1 MYPVTEQNS
10 GILRVPVKW
19 SSSQLAQRLEV
30 EMDERSGALIALGE
44 GVYTVPEVA
53 RILQPNMNV
62 YKVRYWLHKGLLGEP
77 IRWGSRGKP
86 HLLSFEQLLK
96 VRTIQDFRET
106 LKLPLQRI
114 TPAVAKLSDVP
125 FAGKE
130 WHELDFFR
138 TEEGRIGV
146 RDTGQTYEVETE
158 QLVIPDTVLP
168 ELAEIARETRRDWAR
183 GVVNIRSY
191 PKLVSNPRVVAGSPT
206 IKGTRVETSFIAYVV
221 SKCGVERTLK
231 MYPRLDREAVEQ
243 AANFEGVTLAA

>member
-1 MYPVTEQNS
+1 MNS
-10 GILRVPVKW
+10 R
-19 SSSQLAQRLEV
+19 R
-30 EMDERSGALIALGE
+30 GALITLGE

-77 IRWGSRGKP
+77 MRRGSRGRP

-96 VRTIQDFRET
+96 VRAIQDFRET

-130 WHELDFFR
+130 WHELSFFR

-146 RDTGQTYEVETE
+146 ADGGHTYEVETV
-158 QLVIPDTVLP
+158 QLVIPDAVLP

-183 GVVNIRSY
+183 RVVDIRSY
-191 PKLVSNPRVVAGSPT
+191 PQLVSNPRVVAGSPT
-206 IKGTRVETSFIAYVV
+206 IRGTRVETSFIAYVV
-221 SKCGVERTLK
+221 SKWGVERTLN
-231 MYPRLDREAVEQ
+231 MYPRLNREAVEQ
-243 AANFEGVTLAA
+243 AASFEGVALTA